1 MRVTIKGQVTVPKR
15 LRQRF
20 GIGPA
25 TEVEFREEHG
35 KLVLVKRTSRG
46 WPAVRV
52 RGRVKRLPTGRDVDE
67 YLRQVRG
74 AR

>member
-25 TEVEFREEHG
+25 SEVEFREERG
-35 KLVLVKRTSRG
+35 QLVLVKTSKG
-46 WPAVRV
+46 SPVTRV
-52 RGRVKRLPTGRDVDE
+52 RGRVKRLPAGRDVDE